1 MKYIGLDLG
10 SRTCGIAISDE
21 LGFIARSYDTL
32 RFNED
37 NYSWCANK
45 VVEICKKENVSKVV
59 LGLPRHMNGDS
70 GIRAQISSDFKNQLI
85 ELSENKIEVFLED
98 ERLTTV
104 IVDKAMIEGNFSRK
118 KRHEKKDE
126 MAAVVI
132 LQGYLDRNSSL

>member
-21 LGFIARSYDTL
+21 LGMIARSYDTL
-32 RFNED
+32 RFDED
-37 NYSWCANK
+37 NYDWCANK
-45 VVEICKKENVSKVV
+45 VVEICNKEKVTSVV
-59 LGLPRHMNGDS
+59 LGCPRHMNGDF
-70 GIRAQISSDFKNQLI
+70 GIRAQISKDFKDKILA
-85 ELSENKIEVFLED
+85 LSDNKISVTLED

-104 IVDKAMIEGNFSRK
+104 IVDKAMIEGNYSRK

-132 LQGYLDRNSSL
+132 LQGYLDRKSSF

>member
-21 LGFIARSYDTL
+21 TGFLARSYDTL

-37 NYSWCANK
+37 NYEWAANK
-45 VVEICKKENVSKVV
+45 VVEICNKENVKNIV
-59 LGLPRHMNGDS
+59 LGCPRHMNGDY
-70 GIRAQISSDFKNQLI
+70 GIRAQISIDFKDKILN
-85 ELSENKIEVFLED
+85 LSNNTIDVVLED

-104 IVDKAMIEGNFSRK
+104 IVDKAMIEGNYSRK

-132 LQGYLDRNSSL
+132 LQGYLDRKK